1 MAQEL
6 LCDRGFFCRDCACGE
21 RCYSLLFFAKF
32 FLFGKDVAGACV
44 AGARPAASNLQ
55 CSQLDA
61 ASGAIRRPASS
72 NFLSPH
78 CPGWASHTQRAPR
91 NQSVQSPTSFLLTLF
106 RSFFLL
112 RCLLLSLIASPEFC
126 RVDGNGRA
134 SGSSLRGGVKPG

>member
-32 FLFGKDVAGACV
+32 FLFGKDLAGACV

-78 CPGWASHTQRAPR
+78 CPGWASHTERAPR
-91 NQSVQSPTSFLLTLF
+91 NQSVQSPTSFLLTFPGLF
-106 RSFFLL
+106 SYFLDVWDYPLLPAMSFAWLMG
-112 RCLLLSLIASPEFC
+112 I
-126 RVDGNGRA
+126 VDPRDFPC
-134 SGSSLRGGVKPG
+134 GVT